1 MTEIF
6 LVLSGLLFG
15 LSFLQ
20 GIFVYLIPIAAL
32 CLVFAWLNRPKPI
45 VLEEPLKQRV
55 VPEEVENKFVKDSE
69 KSVLDRHEKKKLQ
82 METESE
88 IDLYLFEAAKMWR
101 NLNVKTHSVFIFF
114 PGAKADDLFLRIY
127 DSLSNKVISKVI
139 INAKQ
144 GLIGSLLKDGVK
156 RILEGDL
163 GGTRLYTY
171 AEELDIQS
179 IAGVP
184 VLVNGRPSGVI
195 VVDSLEKEAYSN
207 TTLKA
212 LQSFAQ
218 VVGQLTYR
226 SYMDFEHLYQR
237 EQYKALLE
245 YQKKFLHTMSVK
257 DIFQHIESFIC
268 RTVPS
273 DRLMIIIKEGDKG
286 RIVRCNGINQSF
298 YQNLEFS
305 IEGKGLLSLCFLKN
319 MEMQRSLRIGERV
332 FRVSSDELY
341 SDNFRSLAGIPVLN
355 ENGDAEIVLSV
366 ESQSLP
372 IYSTHYLDLLRNI
385 ANVAGFAL
393 ARVNAYEEKQNLASK
408 DGLTGLY
415 NHRTFQGILNQ
426 ETIRAR
432 RMGSQ
437 LGIIMMD
444 IDRFKSVND
453 TYGHPIGDQ
462 VLKNNANTILKEIR
476 GEVDVLCRYGGEEFV
491 VLIIDANEQI
501 VKDTAERI
509 RVAVQSQ
516 DVEIGRQEPLKI
528 TLSLGYALFPDHGDD
543 FKIVLDKADKAL
555 YKAKTGGRNKVVGY
569 K

>member
-1 MTEIF
+1 
-6 LVLSGLLFG
+6 
-15 LSFLQ
+15 
-20 GIFVYLIPIAAL
+20 
-32 CLVFAWLNRPKPI
+32 
-45 VLEEPLKQRV
+45 
-55 VPEEVENKFVKDSE
+55 
-69 KSVLDRHEKKKLQ
+69 
-82 METESE
+82 
-88 IDLYLFEAAKMWR
+88 
-101 NLNVKTHSVFIFF
+101 
-114 PGAKADDLFLRIY
+114 
-127 DSLSNKVISKVI
+127 
-139 INAKQ
+139 
-144 GLIGSLLKDGVK
+144 
-156 RILEGDL
+156 
-163 GGTRLYTY
+163 
-171 AEELDIQS
+171 
-179 IAGVP
+179 
-184 VLVNGRPSGVI
+184 

-207 TTLKA
+207 STLKA

-298 YQNLEFS
+298 YQDLEFS

>member
-1 MTEIF
+1 
-6 LVLSGLLFG
+6 
-15 LSFLQ
+15 
-20 GIFVYLIPIAAL
+20 
-32 CLVFAWLNRPKPI
+32 
-45 VLEEPLKQRV
+45 
-55 VPEEVENKFVKDSE
+55 
-69 KSVLDRHEKKKLQ
+69 
-82 METESE
+82 
-88 IDLYLFEAAKMWR
+88 
-101 NLNVKTHSVFIFF
+101 
-114 PGAKADDLFLRIY
+114 
-127 DSLSNKVISKVI
+127 
-139 INAKQ
+139 
-144 GLIGSLLKDGVK
+144 
-156 RILEGDL
+156 
-163 GGTRLYTY
+163 
-171 AEELDIQS
+171 
-179 IAGVP
+179 
-184 VLVNGRPSGVI
+184 
-195 VVDSLEKEAYSN
+195 
-207 TTLKA
+207 
-212 LQSFAQ
+212 
-218 VVGQLTYR
+218 
-226 SYMDFEHLYQR
+226 
-237 EQYKALLE
+237 
-245 YQKKFLHTMSVK
+245 
-257 DIFQHIESFIC
+257 
-268 RTVPS
+268 
-273 DRLMIIIKEGDKG
+273 
-286 RIVRCNGINQSF
+286 
-298 YQNLEFS
+298 
-305 IEGKGLLSLCFLKN
+305 
-319 MEMQRSLRIGERV
+319 
-332 FRVSSDELY
+332 
-341 SDNFRSLAGIPVLN
+341 
-355 ENGDAEIVLSV
+355 
-366 ESQSLP
+366 LP